1 MYVRLVLF
9 ILVTFYNYGGILAAG
24 MLAHTLVGY
33 RTTKYFAEVTPTA
46 SPRNF
51 KKYNDA
57 IINNFEAVDGGS
69 DFPDFL
75 YACGKYSDHHDAAEA
90 AHWPPFHAAFIN
102 YIRSSV
108 PNFREDDWSEETKKL
123 VAFLYGVAVHYNAD
137 EIWEGLTDELGNGYG
152 FIRALAIMNE
162 NAPGT
167 SGALEGPANNAAD
180 FYISYNYDLDHIKP
194 WDRYFPLEDMVNVFH
209 LTPKNSTNNFTDVT
223 LQSLKNCR
231 ILFDLGLWAEKV
243 FGKFMFHLYVAEI
256 KQLPFVAENL
266 LNYPIGGLDY
276 MSLRAN
282 YVWQRIARWLDVGA
296 PAMPPPNVDDDDQD
310 DRTNHKIFQSMK
322 EFLPYTSK
330 IKKFITSLKIK
341 NMHAGELFDF
351 IDIKNVKKGIF
362 FKKNN
367 TILVTEEMEDVLC
380 NMLLKLIQIKLNYS
394 IDVKIYRRRDL
405 IPKESLLKFK
415 GSSFRT
421 FDSITSDST
430 IVGGVENVGYTGHAI
445 ASGDFNDDGIQDFV
459 YSAYGEGIKGTSPQ
473 SGNVYIC
480 YSGNDCNGTNQKSL
494 QVLYGDKLK
503 QERFGFTLEVLDYNL
518 DGVDVSKK

>member
-367 TILVTEEMEDVLC
+367 TILITAVC
-380 NMLLKLIQIKLNYS
+380 FCG
-394 IDVKIYRRRDL
+394 R
-405 IPKESLLKFK
+405 
-415 GSSFRT
+415 SF
-421 FDSITSDST
+421 
-430 IVGGVENVGYTGHAI
+430 E
-445 ASGDFNDDGIQDFV
+445 
-459 YSAYGEGIKGTSPQ
+459 K
-473 SGNVYIC
+473 
-480 YSGNDCNGTNQKSL
+480 
-494 QVLYGDKLK
+494 
-503 QERFGFTLEVLDYNL
+503 
-518 DGVDVSKK
+518 